1 MESVF
6 VVSVVS
12 LSTDIPFPIDTS
24 HVPRQ
29 PSRTDYMVL
38 FILGALWGSSF
49 GAIKIALHGVTPLT
63 VMSVRI
69 LLAGTALLLLAI
81 VRKTP
86 FPRGR
91 QNWSKRGWMALL
103 GTLIPFFLVPW
114 GQQQIDSS
122 LASILLAV
130 NPLFALIL
138 GHYFSENERFTLRQL
153 LAMLVGFLGVLLVF
167 GENAFS
173 SSNGNFWPQLAVIVA
188 GLGYTIS
195 GVIATRVKGAS
206 AASVSAANFIC
217 ASVIVLPFWL
227 FIERPWNIHFE
238 TESLLALAHLGLV
251 STGIAFLMRYYI
263 ILRAGAV
270 FLSYVAFL
278 IPMFGILFGILFL
291 GETLS
296 ANTLGAVV
304 LILSGVYL
312 GCKKK
317 L

>member
-1 MESVF
+1 M
-6 VVSVVS
+6 
-12 LSTDIPFPIDTS
+12 I
-24 HVPRQ
+24 
-29 PSRTDYMVL
+29 
-38 FILGALWGSSF
+38 G
-49 GAIKIALHGVTPLT
+49 
-63 VMSVRI
+63 
-69 LLAGTALLLLAI
+69 
-81 VRKTP
+81 
-86 FPRGR
+86 
-91 QNWSKRGWMALL
+91 
-103 GTLIPFFLVPW
+103 
-114 GQQQIDSS
+114 
-122 LASILLAV
+122 
-130 NPLFALIL
+130 
-138 GHYFSENERFTLRQL
+138 
-153 LAMLVGFLGVLLVF
+153 
-167 GENAFS
+167 
-173 SSNGNFWPQLAVIVA
+173 A

-206 AASVSAANFIC
+206 ADSVSATIFIC

-304 LILSGVYL
+304 LILLGVYL